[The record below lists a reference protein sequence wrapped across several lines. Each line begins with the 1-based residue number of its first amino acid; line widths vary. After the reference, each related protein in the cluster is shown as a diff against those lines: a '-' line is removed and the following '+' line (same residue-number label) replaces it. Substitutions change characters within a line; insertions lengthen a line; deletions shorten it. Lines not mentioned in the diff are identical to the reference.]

1 MSDAHHDEV
10 QGIAILYADDSL
22 LMVNKPAGL
31 LSVPGRAPE
40 WKDCLIS
47 RLQSVYP
54 DALIVHRLDCE
65 TSGVM
70 VVARGAGIH
79 RNLSRQ
85 FQERETQKQY
95 RAWVGGHVTQD
106 TGTVDLPLIC
116 DWEKRPKQKV
126 CFETGKSAQTHYRVV
141 KRFEWHNEAVSE
153 VELTP
158 ITGRSHQLRV
168 HMLALGHA
176 ILGDKLYAPDAVKAL
191 GPRLFLHAER
201 LQVMHPRKKEPLDI
215 YCPAPFA
222 L

>member
-1 MSDAHHDEV
+1 
-10 QGIAILYADDSL
+10 
-22 LMVNKPAGL
+22 MVNKPAGL

-47 RLQSVYP
+47 RLQTVYP

-70 VVARGAGIH
+70 VVARGPGIH

-85 FQERETQKQY
+85 FQDRETQKRY
-95 RAWVGGHVTQD
+95 RAWVGGHIAAD
-106 TGTVDLPLIC
+106 SGSVDLPLIC
-116 DWEKRPKQKV
+116 DWEKRPKQKI
-126 CFETGKSAQTHYRVV
+126 CFETGKSAQTHYQVV
-141 KRFEWHNEAVSE
+141 KRFQLANAPVSE

-191 GPRLFLHAER
+191 GKRLYLHAEC
-201 LQVMHPRKKEPLDI
+201 LQVTHPRLKEALEI
-215 YCPAPFA
+215 ICPAPFDRLPPA
-222 L
+222 DNAACQP

>member
-1 MSDAHHDEV
+1 MTINETNEV
-10 QGIAILYADDSL
+10 IQGIEILYADESL

-47 RLQSVYP
+47 RLQTVYP
-54 DALIVHRLDCE
+54 DALTVHRLDCE

-79 RNLSRQ
+79 KNLSRQ
-85 FQERETQKQY
+85 FQEREVEKSY
-95 RAWVGGHVTQD
+95 RAWISGHPELES
-106 TGTVDLPLIC
+106 GMVDLPLIC

-126 CFETGKSAQTHYRVV
+126 CYETGKSAQTHYTIV
-141 KRFEWHNEAVSE
+141 KKFSLHDAPVAE

-168 HMLALGHA
+168 HMLSLGHP
-176 ILGDKLYAPDAVKAL
+176 IIGDKLYAPDAIKAL
-191 GPRLFLHAER
+191 GTRLHLHAER
-201 LQVMHPRKKEPLDI
+201 LVVTHPRTKQTLEIACLRPSK
-215 YCPAPFA
+215 
-222 L
+222 

>member
-1 MSDAHHDEV
+1 MTITETSEV
-10 QGIAILYADDSL
+10 IQGIEILYADESL

-47 RLQSVYP
+47 RLQTVYH

-79 RNLSRQ
+79 KNLSRQ
-85 FQERETQKQY
+85 FQEREVEKSY
-95 RAWVGGHVTQD
+95 RAWISGHPEQES
-106 TGTVDLPLIC
+106 GMVDLPLIC

-126 CFETGKSAQTHYRVV
+126 CYETGKSAQTHYSVV
-141 KRFEWHNEAVSE
+141 NKFSLHNTPVAE

-168 HMLALGHA
+168 HMLSLGHP
-176 ILGDKLYAPDAVKAL
+176 IIGDKLYASDAIKAL
-191 GPRLFLHAER
+191 GTRLHLHAER
-201 LQVMHPRKKEPLDI
+201 LMVTHPRTKQTLEIACLR
-215 YCPAPFA
+215 PFQ
-222 L
+222 